1 MTVRERLTRTQRL
14 LFAAVVFSGVA
25 WGAGVYLASLA
36 IVAALGSVA
45 GIPGFAGRFA
55 LPISLTLGIAAML
68 IVLWRGR
75 RVTSAG
81 RVALWIEEKLP
92 RLHYALITAIEPG
105 LSVDAPALESAVA
118 RENISG
124 VTTVALR
131 RSLFPAAAI
140 LLAGGALLYVLPS
153 PALGR
158 PSLLGRIGGNATTRG
173 IPAGSRLTSL
183 RVEVA
188 PPAYS
193 GQGHQTLDDP
203 ELVRALVGSRVVVT
217 GAGSSEG
224 IVARMGDTPE
234 HVSGSESSW
243 STQVMMPSKPAA
255 LTLADRSYERVI
267 VLEPQ
272 IDESPR
278 VVLASPVRD
287 TTLRTVQLVVKLHT
301 EATDDVA
308 LSTGYYEFLIT
319 SGSGEI
325 FTARTINTA
334 PVDFGRARTGAL
346 DATLDLKSLKLG
358 QGDVVS
364 IRAVVRDANTL
375 SGPSIGTSD
384 TRTIRV
390 ARAGEYDSVSIEAA
404 APPPVDS
411 SAMSQRM
418 LVIMTEALVK
428 KEKILSREEL
438 VKQSTNIGTMEDR
451 IRKRVYDMLYQTES
465 QAAPA
470 DTEEAESDVHAITNK
485 DLKDAYDALW
495 DAVRSLQIAE
505 PRPALPPMRIALA
518 ALDRARLAQRF
529 YLRGIPPKIVVDLQ
543 RVRLTGKEKGISNT
557 RTPRSF
563 ADSARVRLSVR
574 FNAALDLIEKRPAS
588 AMTELALMRVDA
600 LSSLPDFAAA
610 LGQASDA
617 IRAGRDATLSLMR
630 ARRALDGPPQATP
643 GLPLWSGGGG

>member
-14 LFAAVVFSGVA
+14 LFAAVVMSGVA

-36 IVAALGSVA
+36 IVAALASVA
-45 GIPGFAGRFA
+45 GNPAFANTIA
-55 LPISLTLGIAAML
+55 LPISLTLGIATML

-75 RVTSAG
+75 RVASAR
-81 RVALWIEEKLP
+81 RVALWIEERLP

-105 LSVDAPALESAVA
+105 LDVDAPALESAVA

-124 VTTVALR
+124 ITTHALR
-131 RSLFPAAAI
+131 RSIFPAAGM
-140 LLAGGALLYVLPS
+140 LLAGGALLYVLAS

-158 PSLLGRIGGNATTRG
+158 PSLLGRVTGNATTRS
-173 IPAGSRLTSL
+173 IPAGSRLTDL
-183 RVEVA
+183 KVEVT

-193 GQGHQTLDDP
+193 GQRHQMLDDP

-217 GAGSSEG
+217 GAGSSDG
-224 IVARMGDTPE
+224 IIARMGETPAD
-234 HVSGSESSW
+234 VSGSESTW
-243 STQVMMPSKPAA
+243 RIQVVMPSKPAA
-255 LTLADRSYERVI
+255 LTLSDRSYERVI

-272 IDESPR
+272 IDESPK
-278 VVLASPVRD
+278 VVLTAPVRD
-287 TTLRTVQLVVKLHT
+287 TTLRTAQLVVKLHT
-301 EATDDVA
+301 ETTDDVA
-308 LSTGYYEFLIT
+308 LSMGYYEYLIT

-334 PVDFGRARTGAL
+334 PVSFGRARTGTL

-364 IRAVVRDANTL
+364 IRAIVRDANTL

-384 TRTIRV
+384 TRTIRI
-390 ARAGEYDSVSIEAA
+390 ARADEYDSVSIEAA
-404 APPPVDS
+404 APPAVDS

-418 LVIMTEALVK
+418 LVLMTEALVK
-428 KEKILSREEL
+428 KEKALSREEL
-438 VKQSTNIGTMEDR
+438 VKQATNIGTMEDR
-451 IRKRVYDMLYQTES
+451 IRKRVYDILYQTES
-465 QAAPA
+465 QSEPA
-470 DTEEAESDVHAITNK
+470 DTEEAESEIHAITNK
-485 DLKDAYDALW
+485 DLKEAYDALW

-529 YLRGIPPKIVVDLQ
+529 YLRGMPPKIIVDLQ
-543 RVRLTGKEKGISNT
+543 RVRLTGKEKGASNT

-563 ADSARVRLSVR
+563 ADSARLRLSAR

-588 AMTELALMRVDA
+588 AVTELALMRVDA

-610 LGQASDA
+610 LGQATEA
-617 IRAGRDATLSLMR
+617 IRAGHDATLPLMR
-630 ARRALDGPPQATP
+630 ARRVLDGAPLATP
-643 GLPLWSGGGG
+643 GLPLWSGG

>member
-1 MTVRERLTRTQRL
+1 MTVRERVTRTQRML
-14 LFAAVVFSGVA
+14 VAGVVFSGIA
-25 WGAGVYLASLA
+25 SGAGVYLASLA
-36 IVAALGSVA
+36 IVASIASLIQNPKLA
-45 GIPGFAGRFA
+45 AAFA
-55 LPISLTLGIAAML
+55 LPISLALGLTAML
-68 IVLWRGR
+68 VVIWRGR
-75 RVTSAG
+75 RVASAG
-81 RVALWIEEKLP
+81 RVALWIEERLP

-105 LSVDAPALESAVA
+105 LKVDAPALESAVG
-118 RENISG
+118 REDISG
-124 VTTVALR
+124 VTRVALR
-131 RSLFPAAAI
+131 RSILPATGV
-140 LLAGGALLYVLPS
+140 LLGGAALLYVLPA
-153 PALGR
+153 PAFGR
-158 PSLLGRIGGNATTRG
+158 PSLLGRVGSASTRG
-173 IPAGSRLTSL
+173 IPAGNRLNDL
-183 RVEVA
+183 KVEVI
-188 PPAYS
+188 PPAYA
-193 GQGHQTLDDP
+193 GQRSQALDDP

-217 GAGSSEG
+217 GVGSSEG
-224 IVARMGDTPE
+224 IVARMGPTPGN
-234 HVSGSESSW
+234 VSGSESGW
-243 STQVMMPSKPAA
+243 RTQLVMPSKPAA

-272 IDESPR
+272 IDEPPK
-278 VVLASPVRD
+278 VVLTSPVRD
-287 TTLRTVQLVVKLHT
+287 TTLRTAQLLVRLHAET
-301 EATDDVA
+301 SDDIA
-308 LSTGYYEFLIT
+308 LTTGYYEYLIT

-334 PVDFGRARTGAL
+334 PVDFGHARTGAL
-346 DATLDLKSLKLG
+346 NATLDLQSLKLG

-418 LVIMTEALVK
+418 LVLMTEALVK
-428 KEKILSREEL
+428 KEKTLSRPEW
-438 VKQSTNIGTMEDR
+438 VKQSTDIGTMEDR

-470 DTEEAESDVHAITNK
+470 DTEEAESEVRAITNK

-505 PRPALPPMRIALA
+505 PGPALPPMRIALT

-543 RVRLTGKEKGISNT
+543 RVRLSGKEKGFSNT

-563 ADSARVRLSVR
+563 ADSARVRLSAR

-588 AMTELALMRVDA
+588 AMSELALMRVDA

-610 LGQASDA
+610 LGQATDA
-617 IRAGRDATLSLMR
+617 IRGGRDVTLPLMR
-630 ARRALDGPPQATP
+630 ARHALDGPPKATP